1 MSYYDPLL
9 QELEQLDQPNY
20 LTQSGQAMSMR
31 GAPIQVGGGF
41 WSNLAAQLV
50 PGLLGAGM
58 SYLGQQQNRG
68 AEADLLE
75 AAKLQDPV
83 AIAAKLE
90 AGGYK
95 GVAAKVLFAAQAQKA
110 EEAAK
115 LKLIQDE
122 WENTTKKTW
131 DLQKTDRDRDYTLK
145 EKQINATIGA
155 NDATRYA
162 ADQSKAAQLAAAKL
176 NAAMATEEKLNN
188 TFDTSKAITTY
199 EDMASGA
206 RSLIDF
212 ANKKEVTGTDMI
224 AAGKVMSVIIR
235 HEAVNEGD
243 TKAINE
249 AGGLDQYVKN
259 KTAYYMN
266 KGAQDPSVLQPYLGT
281 ANSMLEG
288 KRSQAESVYNALQNR
303 AADYSKF
310 NEYLS
315 PGRVGRPLSPN
326 PIAEAMAKKEQE
338 ASKLTQGPQAVQMPK
353 AVTAPVIPAGKKS
366 GDTWTEGG
374 YQYRIVGTDIQKRA
388 IK

>member
-235 HEAVNEGD
+235 NEAVNEGD